1 LSVLLKHASN
11 NNLIN
16 SPERMDRNTI
26 TGIIL
31 IFAIF
36 IGFSVYN
43 NSRSNKQYE
52 KTVQVA
58 EYYYARGEFENARA
72 EYINALRFKPN
83 QPDALAKINELNLKL
98 GISTEAVK
106 IDTMRAEQPRQ
117 EAPLVKVSATPSDFG
132 QYGVFAQAAT
142 GENDFITL
150 ENNKVE
156 LKIARKGG
164 RVYSARMKDY
174 RTYDSLPL
182 ILFSGDST
190 VFGFNFFTADNKAV
204 QTNNLYFKPV
214 SAQKLFDATSRT
226 QSVVL
231 RLMADSN
238 KYIEYKYTLAPDKY
252 MVDFDVIFKSM
263 DGIIASNQNSLTLDW
278 KMYIPQQEKGRQ
290 NEENYS
296 TIKYKYYQDDVDG
309 LKLRSTKEVEKVDI
323 ATKLSWIAFQD
334 QFFSSVIIT
343 KDFFLNGSVSSTRT
357 LTSKKY
363 LRHYTS
369 EVGVPYNPGNSSTLA
384 MKLYYGPNSITTL
397 RKEGLQL
404 EKIVFLGKNI
414 IGWINRFM
422 IIPIFNWLDNY
433 IGSYGIIILI
443 LTIIIK
449 VVLFPLTFKSYQS
462 TAKMQVLK
470 PMVEELGKKF
480 PKKEDAMKKQ
490 QATMD
495 LYKRAGVNPMGG
507 CLPMLLQMPILFA
520 MFRFFPVS
528 IELRQEHFLWAT
540 DLSTYDSILTLPF
553 TIPMYGNHVSLFT
566 LLMTASTL
574 LTMKM
579 TGSSP
584 GSDQPGMKMM
594 MYMMPVMFMLI
605 LNNFSSGLTYYY
617 FLANMITYGQNIIS
631 KRFINADA
639 VLATLEENK
648 KKPLKKSKW
657 QQRLEN
663 AAKQRGINPPK
674 R

>member
-1 LSVLLKHASN
+1 
-11 NNLIN
+11 
-16 SPERMDRNTI
+16 MDRNTI
-26 TGIIL
+26 TGLIL
-31 IFAIF
+31 IFVIF
-36 IGFSVYN
+36 IGFSLYN
-43 NSRSNKQYE
+43 SNRMNKAFE
-52 KTVQVA
+52 KALVVA
-58 EYYYARGEFENARA
+58 DADYAKGNLEAART
-72 EYINALRFKPN
+72 EYIDALRFKPN
-83 QPDALAKINELNLKL
+83 QPDALAKINEINLRLGNTPEKQKSDSLSLPQLNT
-98 GISTEAVK
+98 S
-106 IDTMRAEQPRQ
+106 
-117 EAPLVKVSATPSDFG
+117 VSVSNPTSSKTDIN
-132 QYGVFAQAAT
+132 QYGIFAQSAI
-142 GENDFITL
+142 GNNEFITL

-156 LKIARKGG
+156 LKISLKGG
-164 RVYSARMKDY
+164 RVYSARLKDY
-174 RTYDSLPL
+174 KTFDARPL

-190 VFGFNFFTADNKAV
+190 VFGFNFFTTDNKAV

-214 SAQKLFDATSRT
+214 SDQRSFKVGS
-226 QSVVL
+226 QPESVIL
-231 RLMADSN
+231 RLFAGDD

-252 MVDFDVIFKSM
+252 MVDFNVNFKSM
-263 DGIIASNQNSLTLDW
+263 EDVIASNQNSLTLDW
-278 KMYIPQQEKGRQ
+278 KMYMPQQEKGRQ

-296 TIKYKYYQDDVDG
+296 TIKYKFFQDDVDG
-309 LKLRSTKEVEKVDI
+309 LPLRQTKENVKRDI
-323 ATKLSWIAFQD
+323 TTKLSWIAFQD
-334 QFFSSVIIT
+334 QFFSSIIIT
-343 KDFFLNGSVSSTRT
+343 NDYFLNASVSSTRT
-357 LTSKKY
+357 VASNKFM
-363 LRHYTS
+363 RNYTS
-369 EVGVPYNPGNSSTLA
+369 EVGIPFGSGTTNSVN
-384 MKLYYGPNSITTL
+384 MKLYYGPNSITIL
-397 RKEGLQL
+397 KKEGLQL

-414 IGWINRFM
+414 IGWISRFA
-422 IIPIFNWLDNY
+422 IIPIFNWLNHF
-433 IGSYGIIILI
+433 IKNFGLIILI

-462 TAKMQVLK
+462 QAKMQVLK
-470 PMVEELGKKF
+470 TMVEELGKKF

-540 DLSTYDSILTLPF
+540 DLSTYDSILKLPF
-553 TIPMYGNHVSLFT
+553 MIPMYGNHVSLFT

-594 MYMMPVMFMLI
+594 MYMMPIMFMLI
-605 LNNFSSGLTYYY
+605 LNNFSAGLTYYY
-617 FLANMITYGQNIIS
+617 FLANMLTYAQNMIS

-648 KKPLKKSKW
+648 KKPMKKSKW

-663 AAKQRGINPPK
+663 AAKQRGINPPRK
-674 R
+674 

>member
-1 LSVLLKHASN
+1 
-11 NNLIN
+11 
-16 SPERMDRNTI
+16 MDKNTI
-26 TGIIL
+26 TGLIL
-31 IFAIF
+31 IFVIF
-36 IGFSVYN
+36 IGFSIYN
-43 NSRSNKQYE
+43 TSRTTKAFDKAVS
-52 KTVQVA
+52 VA
-58 EYYYARGEFENARA
+58 ESDYAKGDLETARA
-72 EYINALRFKPN
+72 EYINALRFKQSPE
-83 QPDALAKINELNLKL
+83 AIAKLSEINLRL
-98 GISTEAVK
+98 GNTPE
-106 IDTMRAEQPRQ
+106 RQ
-117 EAPLVKVSATPSDFG
+117 KSDSLSIQQTTSGVPVSNTQAGKTDIN
-132 QYGVFAQAAT
+132 QYGAFAQSAI
-142 GENDFITL
+142 GENEFITL

-156 LKIARKGG
+156 LKISLKGG
-164 RVYSARMKDY
+164 RVYSVRLKDY
-174 RTYDSLPL
+174 KTFDAQSLV
-182 ILFSGDST
+182 LFSGDST
-190 VFGFNFFTADNKAV
+190 VFGFNFFTSDNKAV

-214 SAQKLFDATSRT
+214 SDQKSYKVGS
-226 QSVVL
+226 QPESVVL
-231 RLMADSN
+231 RLYAGDD

-252 MVDFDVIFKSM
+252 MVDFNVNFKSM
-263 DGIIASNQNSLTLDW
+263 EDVIASNQNSLTLDW
-278 KMYIPQQEKGRQ
+278 KMYLPQQEKGRQ

-296 TIKYKYYQDDVDG
+296 DITYKYYQDDVTY
-309 LKLRSTKEVEKVDI
+309 LKQRQSKELEKVDI
-323 ATKLSWIAFQD
+323 TTKLSWVAFQD
-334 QFFSSVIIT
+334 QFFSSVIVSN
-343 KDFFLNGSVSSTRT
+343 DFFLNGSLSSTRT
-357 LTSKKY
+357 LTSQKY
-363 LRHYTS
+363 IRYYTS
-369 EVGVPYNPGNSSTLA
+369 EVGVPYNPASSNA
-384 MKLYYGPNSITTL
+384 ISMKLYYGPNSFTIL
-397 RKEGLQL
+397 KKEGLEL
-404 EKIVFLGKNI
+404 DKLVFLGKNI
-414 IGWINRFM
+414 IGWINRFV
-422 IIPIFNWLDNY
+422 IIPIFNWLNHF
-433 IGSYGIIILI
+433 IRNFGLIILI

-462 TAKMQVLK
+462 QAKMQVLK

-540 DLSTYDSILTLPF
+540 DLSTYDSILKLPF
-553 TIPMYGNHVSLFT
+553 MIPMYGNHVSLFT

-605 LNNFSSGLTYYY
+605 LNNFSAGLTYYY
-617 FLANMITYGQNIIS
+617 FLANMLTYAQNIIS

-657 QQRLEN
+657 QQRLEA

-674 R
+674 K